1 MIKFFLGVIFSF
13 SLLYSQNILHEDFIV
28 SIGSKIYSPLSDKP
42 FTGKVIKFFPVEQ
55 IEYEYSVTD
64 GQKNGQFIS
73 FFKGGNILEKG
84 SYKMGL
90 KEGMWIKYDQYYNRK
105 RELTHF
111 KSMEYL
117 FKNGKPIQVITYSI
131 NGDVRKKEEF

>member
-1 MIKFFLGVIFSF
+1 MFKFILSNLFFYSLIFN
-13 SLLYSQNILHEDFIV
+13 QDILHEGFIV
-28 SIGSKIYSPLSDKP
+28 SIGNKIYSPLSDKP
-42 FTGKVIKFFPVEQ
+42 FTGKVVKFFPIEQ
-55 IEYEYSVTD
+55 IEYEYNVID
-64 GQKNGQFIS
+64 GRKTGQFTS

-117 FKNGKPIQVITYSI
+117 FENGKPIQVITFSI

>member
-1 MIKFFLGVIFSF
+1 MIKFILGSF
-13 SLLYSQNILHEDFIV
+13 FFYSLLFSQNILHEDFIV
-28 SIGSKIYSPLSDKP
+28 SIGDKIYSPLSDKP
-42 FTGKVIKFFPVEQ
+42 FTGKIVKFFPLEQ
-55 IEYEYSVTD
+55 IEYEYNVID

-117 FKNGKPIQVITYSI
+117 FKNGKPIQVITFSI
-131 NGDVRKKEEF
+131 NGDIRKKEEF

>member
-1 MIKFFLGVIFSF
+1 MFKFILSNLFFY
-13 SLLYSQNILHEDFIV
+13 SLLFNQDILHEGFIV
-28 SIGSKIYSPLSDKP
+28 SIGNKIYSPLSDKP
-42 FTGKVIKFFPVEQ
+42 FTGKVVKFFPIEQ
-55 IEYEYSVTD
+55 IEYEYNVID
-64 GQKNGQFIS
+64 GQKTGQFTS

-111 KSMEYL
+111 KSMEYH
-117 FKNGKPIQVITYSI
+117 FKNGNPIQVITFSI

>member
-1 MIKFFLGVIFSF
+1 MFKLILSNFLFC
-13 SLLYSQNILHEDFIV
+13 SLLFNQDILHEGFIV
-28 SIGSKIYSPLSDKP
+28 SIGNKIYSPLSDKP
-42 FTGKVIKFFPVEQ
+42 FTGKVVKFFPIEQ
-55 IEYEYSVTD
+55 IEYEYNVID
-64 GQKNGQFIS
+64 GQKTGQFTS

-117 FKNGKPIQVITYSI
+117 FENGEPIQVITFSI